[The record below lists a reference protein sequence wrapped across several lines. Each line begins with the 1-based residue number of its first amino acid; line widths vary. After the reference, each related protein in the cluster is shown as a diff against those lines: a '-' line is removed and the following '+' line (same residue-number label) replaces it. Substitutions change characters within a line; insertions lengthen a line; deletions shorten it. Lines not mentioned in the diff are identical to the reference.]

1 MSQLFKNNAK
11 SRLKEAIGPSA
22 TSFAVTTDHGN
33 LYFPPRGDLP
43 WSGDDHMLITL
54 ENSTGDKEIVKV
66 IERAGDTFTVGSVP
80 GAPSVLGR
88 GQEGT
93 TKMGFEAGDLV
104 ELRLTAG
111 FIDALK
117 EGSIVFIIDGGG
129 ATITTG
135 LKGWIEAPFSGTI
148 RSAKLFAD
156 EVPGSSVDVE
166 IYKSTYDGYP
176 FSSPA
181 DETELISNGLVISS
195 GYKAKYDDLT
205 STPIIGA
212 NWVQRNF
219 LKGDIFVFDIAACVG
234 FTKLTVSLTVDRY

>member
-33 LYFPPRGDLP
+33 LYFPTLP
-43 WSGDDHMLITL
+43 SGDDHMLITL

-66 IERAGDTFTVGSVP
+66 IERAGDTFTIDP
-80 GAPSVLGR
+80 GGPGVGR
-88 GQEGT
+88 GLEQNLGGGPP
-93 TKMGFEAGDLV
+93 MDFEAGDLV